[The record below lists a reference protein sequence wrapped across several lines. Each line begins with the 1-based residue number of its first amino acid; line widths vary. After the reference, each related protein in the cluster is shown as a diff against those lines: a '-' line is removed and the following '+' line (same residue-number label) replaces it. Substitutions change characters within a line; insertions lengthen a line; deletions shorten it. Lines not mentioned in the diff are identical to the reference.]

1 MQTLALVDCNNFY
14 VSCERVFNP
23 KLEGIPVGVLSNN
36 DGCFVARSAELKA
49 LGVKMG
55 QPLFEVRD
63 LVRRHRVCVLS
74 SNYGLYGD
82 MSQRVM
88 ECLGQF
94 TPAVELYSIDESF
107 LDLGGFE
114 GRDLVAYGRE
124 IRETVRQWTGIPTCV
139 GIGPTKILAKLSNYL
154 AKKRPEYAGV
164 CDLRDEAFRQAVLP
178 TIPVDEVW
186 GIGRA
191 SVGKLAERGIK
202 SAADLRDLDPRR
214 ARQFLSVTGAR
225 IVMELRGLS
234 CLDLEVMAPPKKATA
249 VTRSFGAP
257 VTQLAD
263 ACEAVAF
270 FAVRAGEKL
279 RQQGQAAGR
288 MMVFIQT
295 SPHRDDPYYSN
306 GCTLSLSPATADS
319 LALIRASHAGLT
331 RIWRDGYRYTKAG
344 VMLTDLMAAERVPVT
359 LFEAADRQRS
369 EKLMEALDSLNGR
382 FGTGTVFPAGTGIK
396 RAWRTQA
403 ENVTPHYTTRF
414 EELPLVRA

>member
-1 MQTLALVDCNNFY
+1 
-14 VSCERVFNP
+14 
-23 KLEGIPVGVLSNN
+23 
-36 DGCFVARSAELKA
+36 
-49 LGVKMG
+49 
-55 QPLFEVRD
+55 
-63 LVRRHRVCVLS
+63 
-74 SNYGLYGD
+74 
-82 MSQRVM
+82 
-88 ECLGQF
+88 
-94 TPAVELYSIDESF
+94 
-107 LDLGGFE
+107 
-114 GRDLVAYGRE
+114 
-124 IRETVRQWTGIPTCV
+124 
-139 GIGPTKILAKLSNYL
+139 
-154 AKKRPEYAGV
+154 
-164 CDLRDEAFRQAVLP
+164 
-178 TIPVDEVW
+178 
-186 GIGRA
+186 
-191 SVGKLAERGIK
+191 
-202 SAADLRDLDPRR
+202 
-214 ARQFLSVTGAR
+214 VTGAR
-225 IVMELRGLS
+225 IVMELRGLP
-234 CLDLEVMAPPKKATA
+234 CLDLELMTPPKKATA
-249 VTRSFGAP
+249 VTRSFGSP
-257 VTQLAD
+257 ITRLTD

-270 FAVRAGEKL
+270 FATRGAEKL